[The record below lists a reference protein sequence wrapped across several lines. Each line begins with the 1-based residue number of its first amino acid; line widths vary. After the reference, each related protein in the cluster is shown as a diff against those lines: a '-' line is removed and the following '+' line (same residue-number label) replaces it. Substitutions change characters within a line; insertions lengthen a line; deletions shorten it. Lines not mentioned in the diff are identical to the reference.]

1 MEDKKSGYASAQSIP
16 AARPD
21 KKEKEESQ
29 MQIVGKP
36 GFRYATDFERPS
48 AQVVKAFKDLMSQ
61 TGCLTGNVG
70 DCIGRD
76 AAMQGE
82 IRNIAPGMKTVGPA
96 LTVKVPPTD
105 NLMIHKALTLVKPG
119 DVMVI
124 EGGGYTSHALLGVL
138 MVHTAVAMGLA
149 GMIVNGGIRD
159 AAEIRELGFPMF
171 ARGINPNGPSKE
183 GPGEINFPISC
194 GGRPV
199 NPGDII
205 VADDDGVV
213 VVPRGMAEKILPEVQ
228 AVIRK
233 EAARIQEI
241 KSGGVARP
249 GLDDILKAKGLG

>member
-1 MEDKKSGYASAQSIP
+1 
-16 AARPD
+16 
-21 KKEKEESQ
+21 

-36 GFRYATDFERPS
+36 GFRYATDFERPP
-48 AQVVKAFKDLMSQ
+48 AEIVKAFRDLIQQ

-82 IRNIAPGMKTVGPA
+82 IRNIGSGMKAVGPA

-105 NLMIHKALTLVKPG
+105 NLMIHKALTLAKPG

-124 EGGGYTSHALLGVL
+124 DGGGYTSHALLGAL
-138 MVHTAVAMGLA
+138 MVHTAMAIGMA

-159 AAEIRELGFPMF
+159 AAEIRELGFPLF

-194 GGRPV
+194 GGRIV
-199 NPGDII
+199 NPGDVI
-205 VADDDGVV
+205 VADDDGVI
-213 VVPRGMAEKILPEVQ
+213 VVPRGMAEKALKEVQ
-228 AVIRK
+228 AVIRR
-233 EAARIQEI
+233 EADRIKEI
-241 KSGGVARP
+241 KSGIVNRP
-249 GLDDILKAKGLG
+249 GLDDILKAKGLV

>member
-1 MEDKKSGYASAQSIP
+1 
-16 AARPD
+16 
-21 KKEKEESQ
+21 

-36 GFRYATDFERPS
+36 GFRYATDFERPP
-48 AQVVKAFKDLMSQ
+48 AEIVKAFRELIQQ

-76 AAMQGE
+76 AALQGE
-82 IRNIAPGMKTVGPA
+82 IRNIGPGMKAVGPA

-105 NLMIHKALTLVKPG
+105 NLMIHKALTLAKPG

-124 EGGGYTSHALLGVL
+124 DGGGYTSHALLGAL
-138 MVHTAVAMGLA
+138 MVHTAMAIGMA

-159 AAEIRELGFPMF
+159 AAEIREMGFPLF

-194 GGRPV
+194 AGRTV
-199 NPGDII
+199 HPGDII

-213 VVPRGMAEKILPEVQ
+213 VVPKELAEKALKEVQ
-228 AVIRK
+228 AVIRR
-233 EAARIQEI
+233 EADRIKEI
-241 KSGGVARP
+241 KSGIITRP